1 MTVQNVAK
9 TTQEVLDYSFPNLQE
24 LDTANENEK
33 KEKVQ
38 TQVWKV
44 IRV

>member
-1 MTVQNVAK
+1 VTVQNVAK
-9 TTQEVLDYSFPNLQE
+9 TTQEVLDCSFPNLQE

-38 TQVWKV
+38 TQVWKA